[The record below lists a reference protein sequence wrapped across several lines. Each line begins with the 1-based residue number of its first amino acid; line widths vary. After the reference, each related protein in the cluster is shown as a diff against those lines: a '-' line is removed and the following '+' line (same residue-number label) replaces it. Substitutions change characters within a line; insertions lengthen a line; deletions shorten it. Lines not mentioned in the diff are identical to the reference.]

1 MVPTIL
7 TLLRQKKGITR
18 QELAEE
24 IGVDVVTICRY
35 ENGTRTPS
43 LKAAQALA
51 KALDCTLDELIAE
64 EQEEDDGNS
73 QAPEREEG

>member
-51 KALDCTLDELIAE
+51 KALDCTIDELIGSEEESAE
-64 EQEEDDGNS
+64 NRG
-73 QAPEREEG
+73 QASPEK